1 MNVDVD
7 KLIEA
12 INKTPI
18 RSTDPLTYKWYT
30 KQGYAQW
37 QSALAVKRERQ
48 RIIKLIQEMSK

>member
-30 KQGYAQW
+30 KQGYAQ
-37 QSALAVKRERQ
+37 
-48 RIIKLIQEMSK
+48 MC